1 MKLLSS
7 IFKSTTAPSL
17 HGRVTKDT
25 FKDIFKDIPKGRE
38 NGNVD
43 SKELHKLISEGSSA
57 TNALV
62 NSDGNLNRGNI
73 VKTALKDFA
82 RNNIPIYD
90 NQSPQTLN
98 AGMMAA
104 IQTLPPKILDPLKER
119 LAKLGLNENEINE
132 VLELNIS
139 DPENVVK
146 AFSDLLDR
154 LESFFNKDSNHILK
168 AICYLNQS
176 AFGENNTS
184 STQLSIWEGDNLPS
198 IYSSAQEVERTESS
212 CFNYSI
218 VGEKLVIF
226 GNRKSTYSK
235 GASTETLNADFT
247 IEFNKNGQISST
259 SCSFYKD

>member
-1 MKLLSS
+1 M
-7 IFKSTTAPSL
+7 
-17 HGRVTKDT
+17 
-25 FKDIFKDIPKGRE
+25 
-38 NGNVD
+38 
-43 SKELHKLISEGSSA
+43 
-57 TNALV
+57 
-62 NSDGNLNRGNI
+62 
-73 VKTALKDFA
+73 
-82 RNNIPIYD
+82 
-90 NQSPQTLN
+90 
-98 AGMMAA
+98 
-104 IQTLPPKILDPLKER
+104 
-119 LAKLGLNENEINE
+119 
-132 VLELNIS
+132 
-139 DPENVVK
+139 
-146 AFSDLLDR
+146 
-154 LESFFNKDSNHILK
+154 
-168 AICYLNQS
+168 NQS